1 MEGSTDEHS
10 RLRIMKR
17 YSITSEKFAG
27 EITAAFDDR
36 RELVGLD
43 MSGAEMTVQQK
54 NWLMANKPSTE
65 EKLFEMQRQSKWM
78 KIVLIPES
86 IVTFEMFWQRYD
98 DKLNSSKKRAK
109 QKWDKMKE
117 AERIKAFNF
126 IGRYFASIPQGV
138 RKKYAETY
146 LNAELWN
153 N

>member
-1 MEGSTDEHS
+1 
-10 RLRIMKR
+10 MKR

-27 EITAAFDDR
+27 EFTVVYDDR
-36 RELVGLD
+36 RELASID
-43 MSGAEMTVQQK
+43 MSQAELTVKQK
-54 NWLMANKPSTE
+54 NWLMANKLSTE

-98 DKLNSSKKRAK
+98 DKLNSSKKRTK

-117 AERIKAFNF
+117 GERVKAFNF
-126 IGRYFASIPQGV
+126 IGRYFASIPQGT
-138 RKKYAETY
+138 RKKNAETY

>member
-1 MEGSTDEHS
+1 
-10 RLRIMKR
+10 MKR

-43 MSGAEMTVQQK
+43 MSEAEMTVQQK

-65 EKLFEMQRQSKWM
+65 DKLFEMQRDSKWM
-78 KIVLIPES
+78 KITLIPES
-86 IVTFEMFWQRYD
+86 IVSFEMFWQRYD
-98 DKLNSSKKRAK
+98 DKINSSKKRAK
-109 QKWDKMKE
+109 QKWEKMKE
-117 AERIKAFNF
+117 SERIKAFNYV
-126 IGRYFASIPQGV
+126 GRYFASIPQET

>member
-1 MEGSTDEHS
+1 
-10 RLRIMKR
+10 MKR

-43 MSGAEMTVQQK
+43 MSGAEMTVKQK
-54 NWLMANKPSTE
+54 NWLLAHKPSTE

-78 KIVLIPES
+78 KITLIPES
-86 IVTFEMFWQRYD
+86 IVSFEMFWQRYD
-98 DKLNSSKKRAK
+98 DKINSSKKRTKA
-109 QKWDKMKE
+109 KWDKMSKSE
-117 AERIKAFNF
+117 KQKAYNF
-126 IGRYFASIPQGV
+126 INRYFSSIPQGT

>member
-1 MEGSTDEHS
+1 
-10 RLRIMKR
+10 MKR

-43 MSGAEMTVQQK
+43 MSGAEMTVKQK
-54 NWLMANKPSTE
+54 NWLLAHKPSTE

-78 KIVLIPES
+78 KITLIPES
-86 IVTFEMFWQRYD
+86 IVSFEMFWQRYD
-98 DKLNSSKKRAK
+98 DKLNSSKKRTK
-109 QKWDKMKE
+109 QKWDKMSKSE
-117 AERIKAFNF
+117 KQKAYNF
-126 IGRYFASIPQGV
+126 INRYFSSIPQGT

>member
-1 MEGSTDEHS
+1 M
-10 RLRIMKR
+10 MKR

-65 EKLFEMQRQSKWM
+65 DKLFEMQRQSKWM
-78 KIVLIPES
+78 KIMLIPES

-98 DKLNSSKKRAK
+98 DKLNSSKKRTK
-109 QKWDKMKE
+109 QKWEKMKE
-117 AERIKAFNF
+117 SERIKAFNYV
-126 IGRYFASIPQGV
+126 GRYFASIPQGT

>member
-1 MEGSTDEHS
+1 
-10 RLRIMKR
+10 MKR
-17 YSITSEKFAG
+17 YRITSEKFAG
-27 EITAAFDDR
+27 EFTVVYDDR
-36 RELVGLD
+36 RELASID
-43 MSGAEMTVQQK
+43 MSQAEMTVKQK

-98 DKLNSSKKRAK
+98 DKLNSSKKRTK

-117 AERIKAFNF
+117 GERVKAFNF
-126 IGRYFASIPQGV
+126 IGRYFASIPQGT
-138 RKKYAETY
+138 RKKNAETY

>member
-1 MEGSTDEHS
+1 
-10 RLRIMKR
+10 MKR

-36 RELVGLD
+36 RELVSLD
-43 MSGAEMTVQQK
+43 MSKADMTVGQK
-54 NWLMANKPSTE
+54 NWLMQNQPATE
-65 EKLFEMQRQSKWM
+65 EKLFEIQRKSKWM

-126 IGRYFASIPQGV
+126 IGRYFASIPQGT